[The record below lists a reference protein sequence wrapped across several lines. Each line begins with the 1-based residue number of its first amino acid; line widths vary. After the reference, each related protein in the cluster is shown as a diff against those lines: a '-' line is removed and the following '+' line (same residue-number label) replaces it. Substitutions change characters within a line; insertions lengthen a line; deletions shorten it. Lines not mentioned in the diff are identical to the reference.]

1 MTDPA
6 NPAARPAAPHPAAP
20 LPLPEFIALLAM
32 LFAMTAFSI
41 DAMLP
46 AMPEIAAELTPAAPN
61 RAQLIIGAFVLGMGI
76 GTFVTGPLSDAF
88 GRRPVIIGGVAL
100 YCLGAALAWA
110 APSLDLVLAARL
122 LQGLGVS
129 GPRIAALALV
139 RDLHS
144 GRQMARIISFM
155 MMIFVL
161 VPAVAPLAGSFIIAG
176 FGWRGIFAAFIA
188 FALVVTT
195 WFALRQPETLPA
207 GRRRALGLASLARS
221 VREVVTNRLVARVT
235 LVLTLAFAI
244 LFTAIS
250 STQQVF
256 DQSFGRAASFPRW
269 FALIALVSGS
279 ANILNA
285 KLVMRVGM
293 RALVTRAFAAQ
304 CVISGVM
311 LAGFALALLPQA
323 ATFWAYLF
331 WTISVFFMAGLT
343 IGNLNALALEPMGH
357 MAGTAAS
364 VVAAV
369 ATVLSVAIA
378 APIGLA
384 FDGTP
389 VPLIAGILACSL
401 VALPMMLHLP
411 RAEPEINPPA

>member
-1 MTDPA
+1 MIDPA
-6 NPAARPAAPHPAAP
+6 TTTPATLPPAAR

-32 LFAMTAFSI
+32 MFAMTAFSI

-46 AMPEIAAELTPAAPN
+46 AMPAIAAELTPDAPN

-76 GTFVTGPLSDAF
+76 GTFITGPLSDAF

-110 APSLDLVLAARL
+110 APSLELVLAARL

-139 RDLHS
+139 RDLHA
-144 GRQMARIISFM
+144 GRQMARIVSFM
-155 MMIFVL
+155 MMVFVL

-188 FALVVTT
+188 FALIVTT
-195 WFALRQPETLPA
+195 WFGLRQAETLPPE
-207 GRRRALGLASLARS
+207 RRRRLGMASLARS
-221 VREVVTNRLVARVT
+221 VREVATNRLVMRVT

-256 DQSFGRAASFPRW
+256 DQSFGRAESFPRW
-269 FALIALVSGS
+269 FAVIALISGS
-279 ANILNA
+279 ANLLNA
-285 KLVMRVGM
+285 RLVMRIGM

-304 CVISGVM
+304 CVISGLM
-311 LAGFALALLPQA
+311 LAGFGLGLMPEALA
-323 ATFWAYLF
+323 FWAYLG

-369 ATVLSVAIA
+369 ATVLSVAVA
-378 APIGLA
+378 APVGLA

-389 VPLIAGILACSL
+389 VPLIAGVLVSSL
-401 VALPMMLHLP
+401 VALPMMLRLP
-411 RAEPEINPPA
+411 RAEPEINPRP

>member
-1 MTDPA
+1 MTHAPQTA
-6 NPAARPAAPHPAAP
+6 PAPHPAP
-20 LPLPEFIALLAM
+20 RLPLPEFIALLAM
-32 LFAMTAFSI
+32 MFAMTAFSI

-46 AMPEIAAELTPAAPN
+46 ALPAIAAELTPDAPN

-76 GTFVTGPLSDAF
+76 GTFITGPLSDAF

-110 APSLDLVLAARL
+110 APSLELMLAARL

-139 RDLHS
+139 RDLYS
-144 GRQMARIISFM
+144 GRQMARIVSFVM
-155 MMIFVL
+155 MVFVL
-161 VPAVAPLAGSFIIAG
+161 VPAMAPLAGSFIIAG
-176 FGWRGIFAAFIA
+176 FGWRGIFVAFVS
-188 FALVVTT
+188 FALIVTT
-195 WFALRQPETLPA
+195 WFGLRQAETLPPE
-207 GRRRALGLASLARS
+207 RRRPLGLASLARA
-221 VREVVTNRLVARVT
+221 VREVVTNALVARVT

-244 LFTAIS
+244 LFTAIA

-256 DQSFGRAASFPRW
+256 DQSFGRAESFPLW

-285 KLVMRVGM
+285 RLVMRVGM

-304 CVISGVM
+304 CGVSGLM
-311 LAGFALALLPQA
+311 LAGFGLGLMPQGA
-323 ATFWAYLF
+323 AFWAYLF
-331 WTISVFFMAGLT
+331 WTMSVFFMAGLT

-357 MAGTAAS
+357 IAGTAAS

-369 ATVLSVAIA
+369 ATVLSVGIA
-378 APIGLA
+378 MPIGLA

-401 VALPMMLHLP
+401 LALPVMRRL
-411 RAEPEINPPA
+411 PPADPDFNARG